1 MPLTFAHLPLSL
13 CIIVAVSLTEI
24 EKARKVAER
33 ALKAISFRSPQEKL
47 NVWIALLNL
56 ENMYGTQK
64 TMQEVFNRAVQF
76 NDPMT
81 VYMEVAKIYAST
93 KKVEVS
99 LLDNVFSFL
108 PSRLHPGVTDEQLY
122 LIFPNSLYWRFAAH
136 TVEENFPP
144 DPITPISSRNELN
157 S

>member
-1 MPLTFAHLPLSL
+1 MLNLYRDITHIIPTPPCTTHISSIRSPAFSL
-13 CIIVAVSLTEI
+13 CPVLPCLFSVSLTEI

-76 NDPMT
+76 NEPIT
-81 VYMEVAKIYAST
+81 VYMEVAKIYAAT
-93 KKVEVS
+93 KKVEVRHTTTHTYGTHTCS
-99 LLDNVFSFL
+99 LPLL
-108 PSRLHPGVTDEQLY
+108 QL
-122 LIFPNSLYWRFAAH
+122 A
-136 TVEENFPP
+136 
-144 DPITPISSRNELN
+144 
-157 S
+157 